1 MKYLILV
8 SSDNTRDAQVYAG
21 APDDPDKA
29 FSDNWQDY
37 QNAELFVGI
46 YSAPVEAEALET
58 AACEL
63 NLPVTSLRAIYL
75 GSDTNLLTHKD
86 VSDYLTR
93 RYELNTYPKGSPE
106 YQERVRRF
114 RTDFSMTPHAMRHNN
129 WKILSRAC
137 ALFEKHY
144 RYSAAE
150 AEIWNAVI
158 HDLSNSYRIIS
169 RHEGGTQSMNL
180 SELNTPYETRKVFTF
195 SSDGKK
201 AVQHYLNVR
210 QVRGPLYMTMP
221 KQVDAN
227 SYEYELCIFFPDFPV
242 GMVLHPYYHDPSEVD
257 MDTLYAEFIKLNADS
272 AEHFIQELDSRV
284 EKGLFISVVQIVM
297 AAQISPE
304 KAAVYQKAREDFYTR
319 RELAEAEQA
328 RIRQEEERRRK
339 AEETEK
345 YRAEVAAV
353 RKELMGWG
361 DRMEPLQLFRV
372 SKILD
377 KSYRYN
383 GVVKTRRQFVIDAI
397 NDGYKPEMQENVT
410 SFYGSKWEP
419 KESKPK
425 TEYRLA
431 DKEGVFY
438 IITKTE
444 YDFAQ
449 YLYSIKAAS

>member
-29 FSDNWQDY
+29 FSDDWQDY

-46 YSAPVEAEALET
+46 YSASAEAEALET

-63 NLPVTSLRAIYL
+63 NLPVTSLRAICL

-86 VSDYLTR
+86 ISDYLTR

-114 RTDFSMTPHAMRHNN
+114 RADFSMTPHAMRHNN

-144 RYSAAE
+144 RYSATE

-169 RHEGGTQSMNL
+169 RHEGGTQTMNL
-180 SELNTPYETRKVFTF
+180 SELGTPYEPRKAFTF
-195 SSDGKK
+195 SSDGNK
-201 AVQHYLNVR
+201 AIQHYFNVR
-210 QVRGPLYMTMP
+210 QVRDALYMTPPMR
-221 KQVDAN
+221 DEAD
-227 SYEYELCIFFPDFPV
+227 SYQYDFCVFYPDLPV
-242 GMVLHPYYHDPSEVD
+242 GMVLQPYYHDPAKVD
-257 MDTLYAEFIKLNADS
+257 VDALYAEFSKLNVDS
-272 AEHFIQELDSRV
+272 AEHLIQELDNRV
-284 EKGLFISVVQIVM
+284 EKGLFISVVQIAM
-297 AAQISPE
+297 AAQICPE
-304 KAAVYQKAREDFYTR
+304 KAVVYQKAREDFYTR

-328 RIRQEEERRRK
+328 RIQQEEERKRK
-339 AEETEK
+339 AEEAEK

-353 RKELMGWG
+353 RKELLGWG

-397 NDGYKPEMQENVT
+397 NDGYKPEMRENVT
-410 SFYGSKWEP
+410 SFYGSKWDP

-425 TEYRLA
+425 TEYRLT
-431 DKEGVFY
+431 DKAGEFY
-438 IITKTE
+438 TITKTE
-444 YDFAQ
+444 YDFAR
-449 YLYSIKAAS
+449 YLYSIKTAS